1 MQSAKNSAFSGSAGA
16 SVFKPI
22 NDTEKLLNN
31 EKKDDVIGLPPSVDN
46 NEDLSVK
53 PNKSC
58 YNSTLLL
65 KILLI
70 LVLIVIIVALII
82 FYFYR
87 REKSEGAKVKM
98 EVETYKKTDEI
109 LKNRVQSLDNQLKQ
123 MQNENDYQRKQIS
136 RLTAERAREQQQRQ
150 QQQNM
155 YSEFPTDVENNQN
168 SISLYSNTD
177 SVRPVS
183 NVKSKNKKDEIKM
196 MVNKPRKTVEEMQ
209 QEQSAEIERRRQEQD
224 DVIRNELESNTKV
237 RIIDDAQDE
246 GEEKDAI
253 FSAISNSGKL
263 DE

>member
-22 NDTEKLLNN
+22 NDTEKLLD
-31 EKKDDVIGLPPSVDN
+31 EKEKEDVVGLPPSVDN
-46 NEDLSVK
+46 NEDAQAKTKQSA
-53 PNKSC
+53 
-58 YNSTLLL
+58 YNTTLLL

-70 LVLIVIIVALII
+70 LVVIVIIVALII

-87 REKSEGAKVKM
+87 NAKNEGNKVKM
-98 EVETYKKTDEI
+98 EVEAYKKTDEI
-109 LKNRVQSLDNQLKQ
+109 LKNRVQTLDNQLKQ
-123 MQNENDYQRKQIS
+123 MQSDNEYQRKQIT
-136 RLTAERAREQQQRQ
+136 RLTAERAREQQNRLP
-150 QQQNM
+150 QNT
-155 YSEFPTDVENNQN
+155 YSEFPTDAENNQN

-177 SVRPVS
+177 NVTPVS

-209 QEQSAEIERRRQEQD
+209 QEQSAEMERRRQQQD

-237 RIIDDAQDE
+237 KIIDDGQDE